1 MVDLSDQA
9 RAVLDAGRDLDNP
22 TNAAR
27 ERARRAVLARI
38 AAAGTVAALSTGATA
53 AAVPTM
59 KIMVP
64 VIVALAGGVGG
75 GVWYHAKHQA
85 PIHSAEVVATVSTRV
100 APPPAPVP
108 ALEPPAPAPEPPAAP
123 VPPLRAHHWQRGPI
137 RSAIATRHVPAA
149 APPSDS
155 LQDETALLARAN
167 AALRTGDTGAG
178 LALLDDYDR
187 RFPSGTLREETA
199 ATRIIARCQAAI
211 PGTVDAARRFIEQ
224 HPHSPL
230 SSRVRSSCLI
240 KPER

>member
-1 MVDLSDQA
+1 MNDLSDQA
-9 RAVLDAGRDLDNP
+9 RAVLDAGRELDNP

-38 AAAGTVAALSTGATA
+38 AAAGTAAALSTGASA
-53 AAVPTM
+53 AAVPM
-59 KIMVP
+59 VKIMVP
-64 VIVALAGGVGG
+64 VILALAGGVGG
-75 GVWYHAKHQA
+75 GVWWQAKHQA
-85 PIHSAEVVATVSTRV
+85 PTHSPTTAAAVSTPAAPSAV
-100 APPPAPVP
+100 VPVFAPPT
-108 ALEPPAPAPEPPAAP
+108 PAPEPLAAAP

-137 RSAIATRHVPAA
+137 RPAIAARHVPAA

-167 AALRTGDTGAG
+167 AALRAGDTGAG

-187 RFPSGTLREETA
+187 RFPSGTLREETG
-199 ATRIIARCQAAI
+199 ATRIIARCQAAS
-211 PGTVDAARRFIEQ
+211 PGAVEAARRFIER